1 MTRFQSRCQR
11 LVSGIPEPGMGD
23 AIIEPYC
30 RQAWNRWN
38 VWKTWNGVRTQRLT
52 PCYDTSS
59 PVESFTLHSFRCN
72 GAQEVEGP
80 HPVINSGMDF
90 GSASAASVSLVQTYP
105 SSNIPRLFEA

>member
-38 VWKTWNGVRTQRLT
+38 VWKHLERAFAHKG
-52 PCYDTSS
+52 SS
-59 PVESFTLHSFRCN
+59 LATTRPL
-72 GAQEVEGP
+72 
-80 HPVINSGMDF
+80 
-90 GSASAASVSLVQTYP
+90 L
-105 SSNIPRLFEA
+105 